1 MSNRSLIASA
11 VVVTALAMVS
21 RSVASGA
28 NPPDPKLLE
37 KARAVQKRI
46 IAFDSH
52 VDIPFDYGSPG
63 LEAGTDGKTQFDL
76 PKVERGGLK
85 GAALAIFVPQGPR
98 TPAGLAEARRQ
109 AEKKYQIITGIAAK
123 YPDRAALAF
132 TPDDVRRI
140 AGSGKF
146 AIVESILNGYP
157 IGTDISQLDDWYN
170 KGVRIFGFVHQGNN
184 DLADSSRPNV
194 LASDKIGENG
204 GLTIAG
210 KKAVARL
217 NELGVLIDVSQ
228 LSPKAFWDVMSLTKA
243 PVAATH
249 SCVRALA
256 DHPRNL
262 GDDQLEALKK
272 NGGVIQIVA
281 YSSWVRTLPKEWQD
295 KANAVRREYGLPTE
309 TPIQSFMPT
318 TAPTGPPLSAE
329 KYDEYSKRIHQV
341 LLTDAPRATVAEL
354 VNAVDYAVKK
364 IGVDH
369 VGISSDFNHGG
380 GVIGWDNEGE
390 AINVTVELLRRG
402 YSEQEIGKL
411 WGGNFLR
418 VWGEA
423 QKLAKKTAP

>member
-1 MSNRSLIASA
+1 M
-11 VVVTALAMVS
+11 
-21 RSVASGA
+21 
-28 NPPDPKLLE
+28 
-37 KARAVQKRI
+37 
-46 IAFDSH
+46 
-52 VDIPFDYGSPG
+52 
-63 LEAGTDGKTQFDL
+63 
-76 PKVERGGLK
+76 
-85 GAALAIFVPQGPR
+85 
-98 TPAGLAEARRQ
+98 
-109 AEKKYQIITGIAAK
+109 
-123 YPDRAALAF
+123 
-132 TPDDVRRI
+132 
-140 AGSGKF
+140 
-146 AIVESILNGYP
+146 ESILNGYP

-194 LASDKIGENG
+194 LSGDKIGENG
-204 GLTIAG
+204 GLTVAG
-210 KKAVARL
+210 KRAVARL

-318 TAPTGPPLSAE
+318 AAPTGPPLSAE

-423 QKLAKKTAP
+423 QKLAKKTDP